1 MGQTTKKI
9 PTRTCTGC
17 REEKNKKEL
26 IRIVRDK
33 DGNVFVDMTGKQNGR
48 GAYICPNRQ
57 CLEKALKNR
66 GLERTLKISKISDEV
81 KSQLMEQLGEGN
93 E

>member
-1 MGQTTKKI
+1 MGQTKKI

-33 DGNVFVDMTGKQNGR
+33 DGGVFVDLTGKQNGR
-48 GAYICPNRQ
+48 GAYICHSKA

-81 KSQLMEQLGEGN
+81 VAQLMEQLGETN

>member
-1 MGQTTKKI
+1 MGQTKKI

-17 REEKNKKEL
+17 REEKNKKDL
-26 IRIVRDK
+26 IRIVRNK
-33 DGNVFVDMTGKQNGR
+33 DGEVFLDTTGKQNGR
-48 GAYICPNRQ
+48 GAYICHNCE

-66 GLERTLKISKISDEV
+66 GLERTLKISKLSDEV
-81 KSQLMEQLGEGN
+81 VSQLMEQLGAVN

>member
-1 MGQTTKKI
+1 MGQTKKI

-17 REEKNKKEL
+17 REEKNKNEL

-33 DGNVFVDMTGKQNGR
+33 DGGVFVDMTGKQNGR
-48 GAYICPNRQ
+48 GAYI

-81 KSQLMEQLGEGN
+81 KSQLMEQLGEEN